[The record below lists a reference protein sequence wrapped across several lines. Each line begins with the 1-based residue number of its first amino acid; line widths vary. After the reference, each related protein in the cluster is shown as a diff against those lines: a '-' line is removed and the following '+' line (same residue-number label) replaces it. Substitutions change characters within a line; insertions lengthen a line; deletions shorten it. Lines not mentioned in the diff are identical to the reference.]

1 MTTPLTVTPTLN
13 ADGRPAL
20 AVAGEVDM
28 SNADQLAAAVDNA
41 LATDTGPLLVDLA
54 ELTYV
59 DSAGLRVLLKRAE
72 KIELIANPIL
82 LPVLT
87 ICGLTQLTSVKEA
100 DPGT

>member
-1 MTTPLTVTPTLN
+1 MTTPLAVTPTLDPN
-13 ADGRPAL
+13 GRPTL

-28 SNADQLAAAVDNA
+28 SNADQLAAAVDDA
-41 LATDTGPLLVDLA
+41 LAIDTAPLLVDLA

-72 KIELIANPIL
+72 KIELIANPML

-87 ICGLTQLTSVKEA
+87 ICGLTQLTTVKEA
-100 DPGT
+100 DSRT